1 MERKHY
7 YAYNK
12 TREAFLSLGVS
23 VADQAGG
30 SFWTALSKHTLKT
43 NEGIWVAGA
52 KVRNEVSCSGQ
63 CDRIYLD
70 SSLRVVAMMEGVMGL
85 PMDAGVEGFD
95 SVLLLPIHT
104 IFGSQTQRGDQVL
117 IGTIEEISAILEGI
131 EPLANSPAVNEIRAE
146 SRTMQTPVKWLAKL
160 FAARDRRRAARH
172 FSPPLMAFYWDGGI
186 PIPHIVTDISR
197 TGLFLRT
204 ADRWHPRTLLR
215 VTLQKKSKDPIQ
227 PDETITV
234 QCRVVRTGEEGVGM
248 AFMLAEGYSADAAA
262 NVGMLASRKHLSHFL
277 NQLAEDFRGLSEQ
290 DNPFLPF
297 PEVPN
302 AEQAAQEDDLTIPPL
317 NMENGAGRNSQA
329 S

>member
-1 MERKHY
+1 M
-7 YAYNK
+7 
-12 TREAFLSLGVS
+12 SLGVS
-23 VADQAGG
+23 VADQAGS

-43 NEGIWVAGA
+43 NEGIWVSAA
-52 KVRNEVSCSGQ
+52 KNRYDASCSGQ

-70 SSLRVVAMMEGVMGL
+70 TSMRVVAMMEGVVGL
-85 PMDAGVEGFD
+85 PLDAGVEAFD

-131 EPLANSPAVNEIRAE
+131 EPLTNSPTVNEARVEGRI
-146 SRTMQTPVKWLAKL
+146 MQTPVKWLAKI
-160 FAARDRRRAARH
+160 FAARDRRRSTRRL
-172 FSPPLMAFYWDGGI
+172 SPPLMAFYWDGGI

-215 VTLQKKSKDPIQ
+215 VTLQRKSRDPIQ
-227 PDETITV
+227 PDQTITV

-248 AFMLAEGYSADAAA
+248 AFMLAEGYSAGGAAG
-262 NVGMLASRKHLSHFL
+262 VGMLASRKDLSYFL
-277 NQLAEDFRGLSEQ
+277 NQLAEDFNGSGEKE
-290 DNPFLPF
+290 NPFLPF

-302 AEQAAQEDDLTIPPL
+302 PAKGDLTIPPVK
-317 NMENGAGRNSQA
+317 MENIAERNSHA
-329 S
+329 G